1 MGLGGVGLR
10 NGHKNLS
17 ILMKIIGGKILT
29 SQNYSVI
36 LYRAFVT
43 TARVLGL
50 RMRAMK
56 LNCHMMLCILDAA
69 NKGGYSSPVLAGL
82 RIEEQNEKL

>member
-10 NGHKNLS
+10 NGYKNLS
-17 ILMKIIGGKILT
+17 ILMKIIGGKILM

-50 RMRAMK
+50 KMRAMK
-56 LNCHMMLCILDAA
+56 QCYHMMLCILNVA
-69 NKGGYSSPVLAGL
+69 NGGGWSSPRIGL
-82 RIEEQNEKL
+82 LED